1 MYARFPNTHPITVLL
16 EDSIAKRVVHTCLR
30 VHEDDMVLIET
41 WQHTI
46 DLASEIA
53 LECYRTG
60 AKPLITLNTDRLWW
74 GTLAEIPEQYMRKI
88 PRHILSAVDNVTVW
102 IALGGPEDPSKFR
115 DVPASRLEILFEGD
129 KPVLD
134 KTFEKKV
141 RTAELLLG
149 HVTPQRA
156 KAYGFD
162 YERWL
167 KMTEEAIKVDY
178 PKLAELGRK
187 IALRLERGS
196 KVHITSKGGT
206 DVRFEITKRPIH
218 VQDGIV
224 DQADVERGLVSTQ
237 LPSGKVEVAPLEE
250 SARGTVVYDLPR
262 ALKGRLIQELRL
274 DFEKGRIKEF
284 RAKKYEE
291 VFREVFEATQGDRDK
306 IAQFTLGLNPKVD
319 LIGYT
324 TDELSLGT
332 VTIGV
337 GANKGI
343 GGKNDSSFT
352 FSGTITKPTVEIDS
366 QTIMVDGR
374 LTL

>member
-1 MYARFPNTHPITVLL
+1 
-16 EDSIAKRVVHTCLR
+16 
-30 VHEDDMVLIET
+30 
-41 WQHTI
+41 
-46 DLASEIA
+46 
-53 LECYRTG
+53 
-60 AKPLITLNTDRLWW
+60 
-74 GTLAEIPEQYMRKI
+74 
-88 PRHILSAVDNVTVW
+88 
-102 IALGGPEDPSKFR
+102 
-115 DVPASRLEILFEGD
+115 
-129 KPVLD
+129 
-134 KTFEKKV
+134 
-141 RTAELLLG
+141 
-149 HVTPQRA
+149 
-156 KAYGFD
+156 
-162 YERWL
+162 
-167 KMTEEAIKVDY
+167 
-178 PKLAELGRK
+178 
-187 IALRLERGS
+187 LERGS
-196 KVHITSKGGT
+196 KVHITSRGGT
-206 DVRFEITKRPIH
+206 DVRFEITKRPVH

-224 DQADVERGLVSTQ
+224 DQADVEHGLVSTQ

-291 VFREVFEATQGDRDK
+291 VFREVFDATRGDRDK

-343 GGKNDSSFT
+343 GGKNDSSFS
-352 FSGTITKPTVEIDS
+352 FSGTVTKPTVEIDG

-374 LTL
+374 ITI

>member
-1 MYARFPNTHPITVLL
+1 ML
-16 EDSIAKRVVHTCLR
+16 EDSVAKRVVHTCLR

-74 GTLAEIPEQYMRKI
+74 GTLAEIPEQYMRKVS
-88 PRHILSAVDNVTVW
+88 RHVLSAVDNVTVW
-102 IALGGPEDPSKFR
+102 VALGGPEDPSKFR
-115 DVPASRLEILFEGD
+115 EVPASRLEILFEGD
-129 KPVLD
+129 RPVLD

-149 HVTPQRA
+149 HVTTQRA

-162 YERWL
+162 YDRWL
-167 KMTEEAIKVDY
+167 KMTEEAIKADY
-178 PKLAELGRK
+178 PKMAELGRK
-187 IALRLERGS
+187 MALRLERAS
-196 KVHITSKGGT
+196 KVHVTSKAGT

-218 VQDGIV
+218 VQDGII
-224 DQADVERGLVSTQ
+224 DQNDIEHGLVSTQ

-250 SARGTVVYDLPR
+250 SAKGAVLFDVPR
-262 ALKGRLIQELRL
+262 ALKGRLIHELRL
-274 DFEKGRIKEF
+274 DFERGRLQQYK
-284 RAKKYEE
+284 AKRFEE
-291 VFREVFEATQGDRDK
+291 VFREVYDAGQGDRDK

-324 TDELSLGT
+324 TDELGLGT

-343 GGKNDSSFT
+343 GGRNDSSFS
-352 FSGTITKPTVEIDS
+352 FSGTITKPTVELDGQPIL
-366 QTIMVDGR
+366 VDGR
-374 LTL
+374 IVL

>member
-1 MYARFPNTHPITVLL
+1 M
-16 EDSIAKRVVHTCLR
+16 
-30 VHEDDMVLIET
+30 
-41 WQHTI
+41 
-46 DLASEIA
+46 
-53 LECYRTG
+53 
-60 AKPLITLNTDRLWW
+60 
-74 GTLAEIPEQYMRKI
+74 
-88 PRHILSAVDNVTVW
+88 TVW

-115 DVPASRLEILFEGD
+115 DTPASRLEILFEGD
-129 KPVLD
+129 RPVLD
-134 KTFEKKV
+134 KTFEKRV

-162 YERWL
+162 YERWM

-178 PKLAELGRK
+178 SKLAELGRK
-187 IALRLERGS
+187 MSLRLERGS
-196 KVHITSKGGT
+196 KIRVTTKAGT
-206 DVRFEITKRPIH
+206 DVRFETTKRPIH

-224 DQADVERGLVSTQ
+224 DQADIERGLVSTQ

-250 SARGTVVYDLPR
+250 SAKGTVVYDVPR
-262 ALKGRLIQELRL
+262 ALKGRLIQDLRL
-274 DFEKGRIKEF
+274 VFERGHIQEYKARKG
-284 RAKKYEE
+284 EE
-291 VFREVFEATQGDRDK
+291 VFREVFDAGQGDRDK

-343 GGKNDSSFT
+343 GGKNDSSFS
-352 FSGTITKPTVEIDS
+352 FSGTVTKPTVEVDG
-366 QTIMVDGR
+366 QTIIVDGR
-374 LTL
+374 ITL

>member
-1 MYARFPNTHPITVLL
+1 ML

-41 WQHTI
+41 WQHTV

-88 PRHILSAVDNVTVW
+88 PRHVLSAVDNVTVW

-149 HVTPQRA
+149 HVTRQRA

-162 YERWL
+162 YDSWL
-167 KMTEEAIKVDY
+167 KMTEEAIRVDY

-187 IALRLERGS
+187 VALRLERGS
-196 KVHITSKGGT
+196 KVHITSRGGT
-206 DVRFEITKRPIH
+206 DVRFEITKRPVH

-250 SARGTVVYDLPR
+250 SARGTVVYDVPR
-262 ALKGRLIQELRL
+262 ALKGRLIQELSL

-291 VFREVFEATQGDRDK
+291 VFREVFEATQGDRDR

-332 VTIGV
+332 ATIGV

-352 FSGTITKPTVEIDS
+352 FSGTITKPTVEIDG

-374 LTL
+374 MTL

>member
-1 MYARFPNTHPITVLL
+1 
-16 EDSIAKRVVHTCLR
+16 
-30 VHEDDMVLIET
+30 
-41 WQHTI
+41 
-46 DLASEIA
+46 
-53 LECYRTG
+53 
-60 AKPLITLNTDRLWW
+60 
-74 GTLAEIPEQYMRKI
+74 MRKI
-88 PRHILSAVDNVTVW
+88 PRHVLSAVDNVTVW

-115 DVPASRLEILFEGD
+115 EVPASRLEILFEGD

-149 HVTPQRA
+149 HVTQQRA

-162 YERWL
+162 YDRWL

-187 IALRLERGS
+187 VALRLERGS

-206 DVRFEITKRPIH
+206 DVRFEITKRPVH

-284 RAKKYEE
+284 RAKKNEE

-306 IAQFTLGLNPKVD
+306 IAQFTLGLNPKID

-337 GANKGI
+337 GANRGI

-352 FSGTITKPTVEIDS
+352 FSGTITKPTVEIDG

>member
-1 MYARFPNTHPITVLL
+1 
-16 EDSIAKRVVHTCLR
+16 
-30 VHEDDMVLIET
+30 MVLVET

-74 GTLAEIPEQYMRKI
+74 GALAEIPEQYMRKVS
-88 PRHILSAVDNVTVW
+88 RHVLSAVDNVTVW

-115 DVPASRLEILFEGD
+115 EVPASRLEILFEGD
-129 KPVLD
+129 RPVLD
-134 KTFEKKV
+134 KTFEKRV

-162 YERWL
+162 YERWM
-167 KMTEEAIKVDY
+167 KMTEEGIKVDY

-187 IALRLERGS
+187 MALRLERGS
-196 KVHITSKGGT
+196 KVRVTTKAGT

-224 DQADVERGLVSTQ
+224 DQADIERGLVSTQ

-250 SARGTVVYDLPR
+250 SARGIVVYDVPR

-274 DFEKGRIKEF
+274 VFEKGHIQEYKARKG
-284 RAKKYEE
+284 EE
-291 VFREVFEATQGDRDK
+291 VFREVYDAGQGDRDK
-306 IAQFTLGLNPKVD
+306 IAQFTLGLNPK
-319 LIGYT
+319 
-324 TDELSLGT
+324 
-332 VTIGV
+332 
-337 GANKGI
+337 
-343 GGKNDSSFT
+343 
-352 FSGTITKPTVEIDS
+352 
-366 QTIMVDGR
+366 
-374 LTL
+374 

>member
-1 MYARFPNTHPITVLL
+1 ML

-41 WQHTI
+41 WQHTV

-88 PRHILSAVDNVTVW
+88 PRHVLSAVDNVTVW

-115 DVPASRLEILFEGD
+115 EVPASRLEILFEGD

-162 YERWL
+162 YDRWL

-187 IALRLERGS
+187 VAGEAKCTSPLR
-196 KVHITSKGGT
+196 
-206 DVRFEITKRPIH
+206 
-218 VQDGIV
+218 
-224 DQADVERGLVSTQ
+224 A
-237 LPSGKVEVAPLEE
+237 AP
-250 SARGTVVYDLPR
+250 T
-262 ALKGRLIQELRL
+262 
-274 DFEKGRIKEF
+274 
-284 RAKKYEE
+284 
-291 VFREVFEATQGDRDK
+291 
-306 IAQFTLGLNPKVD
+306 
-319 LIGYT
+319 
-324 TDELSLGT
+324 
-332 VTIGV
+332 
-337 GANKGI
+337 
-343 GGKNDSSFT
+343 
-352 FSGTITKPTVEIDS
+352 
-366 QTIMVDGR
+366 
-374 LTL
+374 